1 MTFLAAVVLGAVVW
15 AAPQVEPPLRV
26 EPAPGMQAGAPP
38 MKAEPTVL
46 DLGIL
51 PPKQGAKGSFRLS
64 NTSGVPLRIVA
75 VTPSCKCTTTSSLA
89 GTVVAPGASVELE
102 AALDGAAMPQMHRAS
117 IRVAV
122 EGFAQPLELV
132 IRAETA
138 RSIRSNPA
146 IINAV
151 AGRPRSGRVVID
163 SVDKQPFRICAIG
176 GREPEY
182 IGFTPGDAPR
192 NAYLVRYD
200 LDSWQPTFPAS
211 LVVETDRPDCP
222 VFEVWVRN
230 EATLPQPGFRMR
242 EYRINA
248 GRIDTGSFVDLP
260 IEMDDT
266 GDEVIA
272 VEAGGPEASIELVGQ
287 RTDGKART
295 VIVRIMPKGPK
306 EGLLYTSMRLHGRL
320 TEQPLVVFATVRP
333 KDATGCTGCP
343 AEPAPAAAVPPAA
356 PLAAPSTDAGRPRS
370 APEAR

>member
-1 MTFLAAVVLGAVVW
+1 MTLLLAAVLGAFVL
-15 AAPQVEPPLRV
+15 AAPQAEPPLRV

-38 MKAEPTVL
+38 LKAEPTVL

-51 PPKQGAKGSFRLS
+51 PPKQGAKGVFRLS

-75 VTPSCKCTTTSSLA
+75 VTPSCKCTTTSALA
-89 GTVVAPGASVELE
+89 GTVVAPGATVDLE

-132 IRAETA
+132 IRGETA
-138 RSIRSNPA
+138 RAIRSNPA

-176 GREPEY
+176 GREP
-182 IGFTPGDAPR
+182 
-192 NAYLVRYD
+192 
-200 LDSWQPTFPAS
+200 DSWQPTFPAS
-211 LVVETDRPDCP
+211 LVVETDRPECP
-222 VFEVWVRN
+222 VFEVWIRN

-287 RTDGKART
+287 RTDGKVRT
-295 VIVRIMPKGPK
+295 VVVRIMPKGPK

-320 TEQPLVVFATVRP
+320 AEQPLVVFATVRP
-333 KDATGCTGCP
+333 KDATGCAGCP
-343 AEPAPAAAVPPAA
+343 AEPAPATAPAPESAA
-356 PLAAPSTDAGRPRS
+356 PRS